1 MDFIELDLTP
11 VPAPRQVRSDA
22 WKPRKS
28 VQKYRAFRDEIR
40 FRMKLNSIPKD
51 VKCVE
56 MIFVMPM
63 APSWSKKKKAE
74 QEGMP
79 HRQKPDID
87 NLVKAFLDSIC
98 MDDDSFIPSIK
109 ATKFWGRKGRIYVK
123 WS

>member
-11 VPAPRQVRSDA
+11 VPAPRQVRSDT

-40 FRMKLNSIPKD
+40 FRMKRNQIPKD

-56 MIFVMPM
+56 MVFVMPM
-63 APSWSKKKKAE
+63 AQSWSKKKKTE
-74 QEGMP
+74 TEGGP

-87 NLVKAFLDSIC
+87 NLVKAFLDSVC
-98 MDDDSFIPSIK
+98 LDDDAFIPAIK
-109 ATKFWGRKGRIYVK
+109 GNKILGASGRIYVK
-123 WS
+123 WT